1 MRSVPEIQAR
11 ESPFKRAFSRLTVAL
26 SLIAAFFVADPAR
39 ADPSDATPTE
49 VGAKAAEPPQAG
61 SEKSQAPNDADAA
74 RRKSQAAAHFK
85 RGREL
90 FRDGAYASALAEF
103 VRSKELYPTWSAA
116 SNAAVCLKN
125 LERFDEALDMFES
138 LLRDLGATLPGATRV
153 RVEENIIALRKST
166 GFIGVDDAERG
177 ATLVVDGRRRG
188 EYPAPGPLNVLAGSH
203 VVRVY
208 KEGFEPFE
216 KSVEVAPGLAV
227 RVSARLTP
235 LIRSGRLRVKERKGT
250 ALDVVLDGFI
260 VGKTPWEGPVAVGS
274 HTVMLA
280 GADSFGTLPSSVAI
294 KLDQMTEIDL
304 AAEDLGA
311 SVKVTPTPAGASVA
325 VNGIFVG
332 RGIFEGRLRPGD
344 HTIKVVADG
353 YFEQTKKIS
362 LKAGARQIAAVALR
376 RDPDSPLWQRPPRF
390 TFDFAL
396 GTPLSASLGGGL
408 SRSCSRECTQDPAVG
423 SYGSLLGGYELGS
436 GFGFGVLAGYTSMKQ
451 ATADR
456 AATIETVG
464 RLTLGTGTLD
474 DLIEVR
480 GFLAGAFASLRF
492 GDESPLHLRLGAGAL
507 IGSLTDTRTGVFTTT
522 ASIASTYVVG
532 PIIQSEPAAWLFLSP
547 EIRAGKRLNEN
558 LEVSAGISALLLISP
573 SPPKW
578 NADHPINA
586 STDGYGRLPEED
598 FMSSIVL
605 ALMPVVGARYD
616 F

>member
-1 MRSVPEIQAR
+1 MRPSSEIKAR
-11 ESPFKRAFSRLTVAL
+11 QLTFKRAPSRLAALSIIVAL
-26 SLIAAFFVADPAR
+26 LMASSAR
-39 ADPSDATPTE
+39 AEPEAPPLKE
-49 VGAKAAEPPQAG
+49 AGPPPAGPEEAAG
-61 SEKSQAPNDADAA
+61 KKSQTPNDADAA
-74 RRKSQAAAHFK
+74 RLKALATAHFK

-90 FRDGAYASALAEF
+90 FRDGSYAPALAEF
-103 VRSKELYPTWSAA
+103 LRSKEIYSTWSAA
-116 SNAAVCLKN
+116 SNAAICLKN
-125 LERFDEALDMFES
+125 LERFDEALDMFEGI
-138 LLRDLGATLPGATRV
+138 LRDLGATLPEATKV

-166 GFIGVDDAERG
+166 GFIGIDEAERG

-188 EYPAPGPLNVLAGSH
+188 EYPPPGPLNVLAGSH

-235 LIRSGRLRVKERKGT
+235 LVRSGRLRVKEKKGT
-250 ALDVVLDGFI
+250 ALDVVVDGFI
-260 VGKTPWEGPVAVGS
+260 VGKTPWEGPIAVGS

-280 GADSFGTLPSSVAI
+280 GSDSFGTLPSGIAI
-294 KLDQMTEIDL
+294 KLDQTTELEL

-332 RGIFEGRLRPGD
+332 RGMFEGRLRPGE

-353 YFEQTKKIS
+353 YFEQTKKIT
-362 LKAGARQIAAVALR
+362 LKAGAREVAAVGLQ

-390 TFDFAL
+390 TFDASL
-396 GTPLSASLGGGL
+396 GLPLSASLGGGVA
-408 SRSCSRECTQDPAVG
+408 RGCSLECTQDPALG
-423 SYGSLLGGYELGS
+423 TYGSIQGGYELGN
-436 GFGFGVLAGYTSMKQ
+436 GFGFGVLAGYTTIKQ
-451 ATADR
+451 TTSDR
-456 AATIETVG
+456 ATTIETVG
-464 RLTLGTGTLD
+464 RLTLGTGTVD
-474 DLIEVR
+474 DVTEVR

-492 GDESPLHLRLGAGAL
+492 GEESPFRIRLGAGAL

-522 ASIASTYVVG
+522 AATPSTYSIG
-532 PIIQSEPAAWLFLSP
+532 PIIQSQSATWLFLSP
-547 EIRAGKRLNEN
+547 EIRAGARLKDG

-578 NADHPINA
+578 NGDQPINA

-598 FMSSIVL
+598 FTSSIVL
-605 ALMPVVGARYD
+605 ALMPVVGARYE